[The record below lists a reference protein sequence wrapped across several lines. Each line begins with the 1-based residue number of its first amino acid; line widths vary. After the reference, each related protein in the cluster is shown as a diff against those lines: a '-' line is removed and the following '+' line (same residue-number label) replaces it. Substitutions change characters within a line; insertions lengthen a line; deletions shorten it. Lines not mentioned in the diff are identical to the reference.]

1 LAGAI
6 EWAKTIKMGQKKK
19 INLQTIAEAAG
30 VSISTASRVLNKSK
44 GRFPIAE
51 KTRDCVLEVAR
62 KQGYFPSLSAQA
74 LRRGL
79 VNTIGVIET
88 SSSVFQEMGR
98 SLQHYLF
105 ISEAM
110 RGIYEAAAEHEYH
123 VMLMSGAEREFE
135 HEIELLGQMGLVDGL
150 LVTNRDLAA
159 DPVFTDAMAVYP
171 KPVVYALD
179 YPDNDSANWVAPDDE
194 QGGFLAAKELI
205 ERGHRK
211 ILFARTV
218 GFDNIFRKRA
228 KGWQRALEEAPQGP
242 ADGQLVFAEEGNLAR
257 WKEQGFTAVVCAN
270 LPSAELVEKAL
281 NSEDLSMPDDM
292 EMVVFS
298 SEVSPVLK
306 PLAAYRKWAVVTDPL
321 ARIMRES
328 GKMLIDLIK
337 GEEPEIRQIS
347 FPYTFL
353 HGRSCPNKRNGT
365 ERVALQTY

>member
-1 LAGAI
+1 LAGSI
-6 EWAKTIKMGQKKK
+6 ELAKTNNMGQQKT
-19 INLQTIAEAAG
+19 NLQTIAVAAG

-51 KTRDCVLEVAR
+51 KTRDRVLEEAR

-88 SSSVFQEMGR
+88 SSSVFQEMGQ

-123 VMLMSGAEREFE
+123 IMLMSGAEREFE
-135 HEIELLGQMGLVDGL
+135 HEIELLGRMGLVDGL

-159 DPVFTDAMAVYP
+159 DPLFAEAMGMYP

-179 YPDNDSANWVAPDDE
+179 YPDNESAYWVAPDDK
-194 QGGFLAAKELI
+194 QGGCLAAKTLI
-205 ERGHRK
+205 DRGHQK
-211 ILFARTV
+211 VLFARTS
-218 GFDNIFRKRA
+218 GFDNIFQKRA
-228 KGWQRALEEAPQGP
+228 QGWQQALEEAPQGP
-242 ADGQLVFAEEGNLAR
+242 AEGQLVFAEETDFAR
-257 WKEQGFTAVVCAN
+257 WKDEGFTAVVCAN
-270 LPSAELVEKAL
+270 LPSAELVENAL
-281 NSEDLSMPDDM
+281 SSENLSMPDDM

-306 PLAAYRKWAVVTDPL
+306 PLAAYKKWAVVTDPL
-321 ARIMRES
+321 AAVLRTSAR
-328 GKMLIDLIK
+328 MLIDLIK
-337 GEEPEIRQIS
+337 GKEPEIRQINL
-347 FPYTFL
+347 PYTFL
-353 HGRSCPNKRNGT
+353 HGRSCPNERIRT
-365 ERVALQTY
+365 ECVALQRY